1 MTAKKIMCLYQ
12 EKKTLLQKG
21 ILPPKK
27 TSKKMGQGACKGN
40 LEGDICKLGECVSK
54 LEGRAANSASPSDI
68 WRVSIKDG
76 VLYKGMPVHCAWLKV
91 FVSNPT
97 RSMRPTDGLLYEL
110 KVYRD
115 VVDKLIEQ
123 MVCPNFVRYLSST
136 TSCSFKDV
144 KEILA
149 TQKIGELNL
158 MRSLCYMT
166 KRPRPSDKEKVPDT
180 SPRKRP
186 AINEHVTIQEATA
199 IKSMHLDTSRL
210 KFGMLLTQDRVVKT
224 LSEWFTSR
232 TSDSDFACMMLQVT
246 AALRAMELSKF
257 VHNDLHLKNIL
268 VELNSTATNVMYKVD
283 GEEFGICVR
292 FRILIFDFDRAYVQQ
307 LGRNTLL
314 YRHKSYAHK
323 FVDGRDLGSVLSQVF
338 RRCSKWQGNL
348 LEKAFHVKAG
358 EYMKKM
364 QDGSV
369 PTFNSV
375 ERGQHRLAS
384 GERATNQNA
393 YVRFDT
399 APSVRGRA
407 SMVSAMQTLYKA
419 IGRKCSIDDAAYI
432 YVCKRSMFHSDG
444 RLRS

>member
-1 MTAKKIMCLYQ
+1 
-12 EKKTLLQKG
+12 
-21 ILPPKK
+21 
-27 TSKKMGQGACKGN
+27 MGQGACKGN
-40 LEGDICKLGECVSK
+40 LEGDICKLGDCVSK

-97 RSMRPTDGLLYEL
+97 RSMRQTDGLLYEL

-123 MVCPNFVRYLSST
+123 LVCPNFVRYLSST
-136 TSCSFKDV
+136 TSCTFQEV

-166 KRPRPSDKEKVPDT
+166 RRPRSSDRKATETP
-180 SPRKRP
+180 PRKRP

-199 IKSMHLDTSRL
+199 IKGMHLDTSRL

-224 LSEWFTSR
+224 LAEWFTSR

-246 AALRAMELSKF
+246 AALRAMELSRF

-268 VELNSTATNVMYKVD
+268 VELNHTSTNVMYKVD
-283 GEEFGICVR
+283 GEEFGIRAR
-292 FRILIFDFDRAYVQQ
+292 FRILIFDFDRAYVEQ

-314 YRHKSYAHK
+314 YRHESYAHK
-323 FVDGRDLGSVLSQVF
+323 FVDGRDLGSVLSQIF
-338 RRCSKWQGNL
+338 RRCNKWQGPF

-369 PTFNSV
+369 PTFTSV
-375 ERGQHRLAS
+375 ERGRHRLAS

-393 YVRFDT
+393 YVRFDA

-407 SMVSAMQTLYKA
+407 SMVSAMRTLHRA
-419 IGRKCSIDDAAYI
+419 IKDTCSSDDADFT
-432 YVCKRSMFHSDG
+432 YVCKRSLFHSDG